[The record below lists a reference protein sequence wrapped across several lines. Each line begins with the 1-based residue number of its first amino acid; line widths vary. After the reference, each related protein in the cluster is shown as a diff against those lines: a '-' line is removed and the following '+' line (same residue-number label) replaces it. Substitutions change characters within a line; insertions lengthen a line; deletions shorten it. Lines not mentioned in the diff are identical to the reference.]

1 MNSITKKIGETLV
14 SGTIAIVLALG
25 IGKVKD
31 KNRRK
36 QDMED
41 TLKRAKTKVSKN
53 D

>member
-1 MNSITKKIGETLV
+1 MNIITKKIGETLV

-36 QDMED
+36 QDMDD
-41 TLKRAKTKVSKN
+41 TLKEQRQR
-53 D
+53 